1 MPLTFNAL
9 NSGTILWK
17 SLGTGQEKTILYS
30 KDEGLTWSS
39 ITSTTDGVAID
50 VNAGERV
57 MFKGTNASYASSR
70 DNYSGFDGGTALYE
84 IEGNIM
90 SLIGGDNF
98 TGLTSFTTT
107 YVFCSLFKQSNAVSA
122 ENLILPVMTLTND
135 CYRAMF
141 SKATYLTKA
150 PALPATTLAVECYW
164 YMFENCAI
172 TKAPDLPAATLVK
185 GCYGNM
191 FLGCSSL
198 NHIKCLATSITA
210 SSCTAS
216 WVSGVSSS
224 GTFIK
229 DFATT

>member
-1 MPLTFNAL
+1 MPLTLSIL

-17 SLGTGQEKTILYS
+17 SLGKGQSKTISYS

-39 ITSTTDGVAID
+39 ITSTSDGVAIS

-98 TGLTSFTTT
+98 IGLTSFTST

-141 SKATYLTKA
+141 SKSPYFTKA
-150 PALPATTLAVECYW
+150 PELPATTLAVECYW
-164 YMFENCAI
+164 YMFEDCGI
-172 TKAPDLPAATLVK
+172 TKAPDLPATTLVK
-185 GCYGNM
+185 GCYGYM
-191 FLGCSSL
+191 FTGCNSL

-210 SSCTAS
+210 SSCTTS
-216 WVSGVSSS
+216 WVNAVASS